1 MKHQIEYTVSQ
12 FKDICDFKVTFP
24 CAQHLWDVNN
34 EAKILDNVKADFFHS
49 LTSKLLYITKRTR
62 PDIELDVAFFTKSVV
77 KRNVGDWKKLRRFI
91 SYLNQTVEDVR
102 IIGGFNLTDLLTWF
116 DESYDV
122 HPNVS
127 SQTGGVMS
135 MGRGMLHCRS
145 SKQNIN
151 AKSST

>member
-1 MKHQIEYTVSQ
+1 M
-12 FKDICDFKVTFP
+12 DD
-24 CAQHLWDVNN
+24 
-34 EAKILDNVKADFFHS
+34 VKADLFHS
-49 LTSKLLYITKRTR
+49 LTSKLIYITKKTI
-62 PDIELDVAFFTKSVV
+62 PDIEPDVPFFTPRVA

-116 DESYDV
+116 DASYDV

-127 SQTGGVMS
+127 SQIGGVMS
-135 MGRGMLHCRS
+135 MGCGMLHCRS